1 MAPRCSRPAQ
11 DLAAIL
17 QEIRSLRA
25 DFSDFKS
32 ELQMTKPRIAEGLT
46 PPFGLSPII
55 QFAFGDEVA
64 KRLGMKKGNT
74 MIAIVEA
81 IRNWI
86 GPEMI

>member
-1 MAPRCSRPAQ
+1 V
-11 DLAAIL
+11 
-17 QEIRSLRA
+17 IRSQRA

-32 ELQMTKPRIAEGLT
+32 ELQRTKPRIAEGLKLS
-46 PPFGLSPII
+46 FGLSPLI

-81 IRNWI
+81 IKNWI
-86 GPEMI
+86 SSEMS